1 MSDENKWNQ
10 FKTVG
15 NSEAPKKSNK
25 RKWIIWI
32 IVLVIVTNSITL
44 FASTQISLKT
54 PNGKVLLGRDA
65 YDQVNKFQK
74 LFLVRDKLYEL
85 YDGKISDE
93 VLVEGAIKGM
103 TNSLEDP
110 YTVFMNKEEFT
121 DFNSQTEGAYTGLG
135 LQVGVKEGN
144 IVVIAPFDASP
155 AKKAGIIS
163 GDIIEKV
170 DGTDV
175 SGKELEKAVSMMK
188 GKENEKV
195 TLTISRK
202 EKGDFDVSMKRAK
215 IELITVKG
223 EMLDDNVGYIQ
234 LTMFDENTTENFNKK
249 LEELEGKGMKSLVVD
264 LRGNPGGL
272 LDQVVSLTSNF
283 IEKGKVIT
291 YTVDKNDKKTE
302 YKSKGGIAIGMPL
315 TVLTDE
321 GSASASEIFAGAI
334 RDYKVG
340 TLVGEKT
347 FGKGVVQTMLYQDR
361 DGFDDGT
368 ALKVTISKYYTP
380 NGENIHHIGIKPEVP
395 VVYPEALKEKAYDR
409 SVDPQFIKALELAK
423 DKIK

>member
-15 NSEAPKKSNK
+15 NNEAPKKSNK

-85 YDGKISDE
+85 YDGEISDE

-135 LQVGVKEGN
+135 LQVGVKDGN

-195 TLTISRK
+195 TLTINRK
-202 EKGDFDVSMKRAK
+202 EKGDFDVSMKRSK

-223 EMLDDNVGYIQ
+223 EMLEDNVGYIQ

-302 YKSKGGIAIGMPL
+302 YKSQGGIAIGMPL

-380 NGENIHHIGIKPEVP
+380 NGENIHHIGIEPEVP

>member
-1 MSDENKWNQ
+1 M
-10 FKTVG
+10 
-15 NSEAPKKSNK
+15 
-25 RKWIIWI
+25 WI
-32 IVLVIVTNSITL
+32 IVLVLVTNSITL
-44 FASTQISLKT
+44 FVSTQISFRT
-54 PNGKVLLGRDA
+54 PNGNVLMGRED
-65 YDQVNKFQK
+65 YDEVTKFRK
-74 LFLVRDKLYEL
+74 LFLVRNKLYEL
-85 YDGKISDE
+85 YDGEISDE

-110 YTVFMNKEEFT
+110 YTVFMNKDEFT
-121 DFNSQTEGAYTGLG
+121 DFNTQTEGAYTGLG
-135 LQVGVKEGN
+135 LQVGVKEDD

-155 AKKAGIIS
+155 AKKAGILS

-170 DGTDV
+170 NGTDV

-188 GKENEKV
+188 GKENEEV

-202 EKGDFDVSMKRAK
+202 EKASFDVSMKRAV
-215 IELITVKG
+215 IDLITVKG
-223 EMLDDNVGYIQ
+223 EMLEGNVGYIQ
-234 LTMFDENTTENFNKK
+234 LTMFDENTTENFNIK
-249 LEELEGKGMKSLVVD
+249 LKELKSKGMKSLIVD

-283 IEKGKVIT
+283 VEKGKVLV
-291 YTVDKNDKKTE
+291 YTVDKNKKKTE
-302 YKSKGGIAIGMPL
+302 YKSEGGLAVGMPL
-315 TVLTDE
+315 TVLTDG

-347 FGKGVVQTMLYQDR
+347 FGKGVVQTMLYQKR

-380 NGENIHHIGIKPEVP
+380 LGENIHHIGINPEVE
-395 VVYPEALKEKAYDR
+395 VVYPEALKEKPYDR
-409 SVDPQFIKALELAK
+409 SVDPQFKKALELAK
-423 DKIK
+423 DKVK

>member
-1 MSDENKWNQ
+1 MGDDNKRVQ
-10 FKTVG
+10 FKTTENRNENYKG
-15 NSEAPKKSNK
+15 KKS
-25 RKWIIWI
+25 KWIIWV
-32 IVLVIVTNSITL
+32 IVLVVVTNFITL
-44 FASTQISLKT
+44 FVSTQISLRT
-54 PNGKVLLGRDA
+54 PNGKVLMGREA
-65 YDQVNKFQK
+65 YEQVNKFQK
-74 LFLVRDKLYEL
+74 LFLVRNKLYEL

-110 YTVFMNKEEFT
+110 YTVFMNKKEFT
-121 DFNSQTEGAYTGLG
+121 DFNTQTEGAYTGLG
-135 LQVGVKEGN
+135 LQVGVKEDK

-155 AKKAGIIS
+155 AKKAGILT

-170 DGTDV
+170 NGIDV

-188 GKENEKV
+188 GKENESV
-195 TLTISRK
+195 TLTIKRK
-202 EKGDFDVSMKRAK
+202 EKVSFEVSMKRAK
-215 IELITVKG
+215 IDLITVKG
-223 EMLDDNVGYIQ
+223 EMLEDNVGYIQ
-234 LTMFDENTTENFNKK
+234 LTMFDEHTTDNFNKK
-249 LEELEGKGMKSLVVD
+249 LEELNNKGMKSLIVD

-272 LDQVVSLTSNF
+272 LDQCVDVTSNF
-283 IEKGKVIT
+283 VPKGKVLV
-291 YTVDKNDKKTE
+291 YTVDKYKKKKE
-302 YKSKGGIAIGMPL
+302 YMSKGGLAVGMPL

-347 FGKGVVQTMLYQDR
+347 FGKGVVQSMLYR
-361 DGFDDGT
+361 GADGFDDGT

-380 NGENIHHIGIKPEVP
+380 NGENIHDIGIKPEVP
-395 VVYPEALKEKAYDR
+395 VVYPEALKEEAYDR
-409 SVDPQFIKALELAK
+409 TLDPQFKKALELAK